1 MSKDKVKELEEL
13 VERTLEFTVSEREA
27 RKVAESIEEKI
38 RKTYEPILEP
48 SKPVRSPELMVKILK
63 EKYKL
68 ITDYRVVALTV
79 AAFINGRPVLYE
91 GPPGTGK
98 TEIGEAILTLWAGK
112 RAFVLPCSEN
122 YDEYRVIGDFHPLM
136 ALKYGFSEDSYIP
149 RPLLAALVLD
159 VGVLVD
165 EIRRSSEE
173 FQNMLLDI
181 VDKRRIIVPELRRV
195 FKSKGI
201 GFQVIMTS
209 NPEDIAQGELSDA
222 FLRRVVRIKFTYPPR
237 EVEAEIIRLRTEN
250 IDVEIPPEYLSKML
264 DVVERLREQAIHK
277 PGPADTV
284 LWAQLAKSIAKL
296 KNKKRVGI
304 QELKETA
311 LVSLV
316 KRIED
321 EELVEKITNEILG

>member
-1 MSKDKVKELEEL
+1 MSRDKARELEKLIEKAL
-13 VERTLEFTVSEREA
+13 GFTVDKEETR
-27 RKVAESIEEKI
+27 RVAESIEDKI
-38 RKTYEPILEP
+38 RKIYEPVLEP
-48 SKPVRSPELMVKILK
+48 GKPIRNPELMVKVLR
-63 EKYKL
+63 ERYKL
-68 ITDYRVVALTV
+68 ITDYRTIALTI

-98 TEIGEAILTLWAGK
+98 TETGEAILTLWAGK

-136 ALKYGFSEDSYIP
+136 ALKYGFTEDSYIP

-222 FLRRVVRIKFTYPPR
+222 FLRRVVRIKFSYPPR
-237 EVEAEIIRLRTEN
+237 EIEAEIIKLRTED
-250 IDVEIPPEYLSKML
+250 IEVELPPQFISKML
-264 DVVERLREQAIHK
+264 DVVEKLREQALHK

-296 KNKKRVGI
+296 KDKKKVDL
-304 QELKETA
+304 EDLKETA

-321 EELVEKITNEILG
+321 EELVERVVDEVLG